1 VLLAAFSAFAFAP
14 SIPGFRR
21 PGFYYPILAERRV
34 DGPIV
39 VLRSDHDTALG
50 AFYRTVADSGEVG
63 RAGTRDPGSRA
74 GRLGRAATVAA
85 SALGAVGARGVG
97 APEVDLLDVQRTG
110 IPQYRI
116 VNVDGSGV
124 VKASEPLLGAHRDI
138 FHREIGVLAAMAA
151 GLLVGGPA
159 GARPVPLDPLVRT

>member
-1 VLLAAFSAFAFAP
+1 
-14 SIPGFRR
+14 
-21 PGFYYPILAERRV
+21 
-34 DGPIV
+34 

-50 AFYRTVADSGEVG
+50 TFYRTIVRSGSVDRG
-63 RAGTRDPGSRA
+63 SVRDPGRPI
-74 GRLGRAATVAA
+74 GRLARAATVAA
-85 SALGAVGARGVG
+85 SALGVVGARGVG
-97 APEVDLLDVQRTG
+97 APELDLLDVQRTG

-124 VKASEPLLGAHRDI
+124 VKPSERLLGAHRDI